1 MLDLRFIYFIQIHW
15 KIGNKVDGFY
25 FWCIPNWDDRVHWQ
39 MFQLYMLI
47 IIMILPTIIMTVSYS
62 GISREIL
69 KLSQSQKNLER

>member
-15 KIGNKVDGFY
+15 KIGNNVDGFY

-69 KLSQSQKNLER
+69 NLSQSENSLER

>member
-1 MLDLRFIYFIQIHW
+1 MLDLRFIYFLQIHW
-15 KIGNKVDGFY
+15 EIGNKVDGFY

-69 KLSQSQKNLER
+69 NLSQSENSLER